1 MNREHIY
8 KRLGYRFRDAALLE
22 QALTHRSAGRG
33 HYERLEFLGDSLL
46 NFVVAEVLYR
56 RLPDASEGDLT
67 RMRAALVREETLGG
81 VANDLALA
89 DAVQLGGSALKSG
102 VYRRRSVLADTVEAL
117 IGAVLLDAD
126 IETARACIERWWA
139 DRLVT
144 LPDPETLKDPKTRL
158 QEWLQ
163 GRSRPRP
170 EYAVQEVSGPPHRQH
185 FRVAC
190 QLADDDAAVEGTGAS
205 RRGAEQNAAR
215 AMLEKLDA

>member
-1 MNREHIY
+1 MNRAHIER
-8 KRLGYRFRDAALLE
+8 RLGYRFRDAALLD
-22 QALTHRSAGRG
+22 QALTHRSAGHG
-33 HYERLEFLGDSLL
+33 HYERLEFLGDALL
-46 NFVVAEVLYR
+46 NFVVAQMLYKR
-56 RLPDASEGDLT
+56 CPELSEGDLT
-67 RMRAALVREETLGG
+67 RMRAALVREETLGS
-81 VANDLALA
+81 VAQDLEIS

-126 IETARACIERWWA
+126 IATATECVERWWGP
-139 DRLVT
+139 RLEE
-144 LPDPETLKDPKTRL
+144 LPDPLTLKDPKTRL

-170 EYAVQEVSGPPHRQH
+170 EYEVMEMTGPPHRQR

-190 QLADDDAAVEGTGAS
+190 VLSDDERRAEGQGSS

-215 AMLEKLDA
+215 AMLEQLDA